1 MYLKENGKRNDL
13 LHCKRCSSGQRTVA
27 SSAITQDEA
36 HVSRRDRTIE
46 SLIDLIDCICARWRL
61 HMLNRQPYRASSVA
75 VCPADSYVTQPPPV
89 HPHAVGYRVHVY
101 TRASSTRALA
111 QRLDLDRHVWPPRRP
126 RAWRGL
132 PRAHVHGRL
141 SFVIAANLPRSEIR
155 WRLWRGHY

>member
-1 MYLKENGKRNDL
+1 MKKNGNRDNPNFFHHERIL
-13 LHCKRCSSGQRTVA
+13 SGQRTIA
-27 SSAITQDEA
+27 SPAITQDET

-61 HMLNRQPYRASSVA
+61 HMLNRQLYRAGSVA
-75 VCPADSYVTQPPPV
+75 VCPADSYVTQPATRPPTR
-89 HPHAVGYRVHVY
+89 GRRRVHVH

-111 QRLDLDRHVWPPRRP
+111 QRLALTGTYDHHDDET
-126 RAWRGL
+126 WRGL